1 MPKLDEKQF
10 IKLFDK
16 HSDAI
21 FRFCFYRLEDR
32 EKSKELSQETFL
44 KTWKIIQAGQEVKYP
59 KAMLY
64 TIARNLVIDY
74 VRRKKE
80 VSLEKIQEESGD
92 QVFFTDKKSLEIN
105 DKIDAKIALDK
116 LRTENS
122 EACDIVELKYL
133 HGLKMKEIGLLLE
146 ISPNA
151 ASVKMHR
158 GIKYLKDNDA

>member
-1 MPKLDEKQF
+1 MHSLDEKQF
-10 IKLFDK
+10 VKLFDK

-21 FRFCFYRLEDR
+21 FRFCFYRLEDK
-32 EKSKELSQETFL
+32 EKAKELAQETFL
-44 KTWKIIQAGQEVKYP
+44 KTWKVIQAGQEIRYP

-80 VSLEKIQEESGD
+80 MSLEKIHEESGD
-92 QVFFTDKKSLEIN
+92 QIFFTDEKSLKIN
-105 DKIDAKIALDK
+105 DKIDAKLALDK
-116 LRTENS
+116 LRDENP

-133 HGLKMKEIGLLLE
+133 HGLKMKEIAVILE
-146 ISPNA
+146 ISPNS

-158 GIKYLKDNDA
+158 GIKYLKANHA